1 MDMNW
6 IDGTDDGQGARVFL
20 IKVARQVMRN
30 NNYLVV
36 DPVSRQAVLV
46 DPAWQMEKIQSAVAY
61 TGAQVRGI
69 LLTHSHPDHVDLA
82 KPLAELHDCPI
93 WMSSQEI
100 EASGFQSPRLQ
111 AVDGTPWTV
120 GRMTVQPI
128 LTPGHTPGC
137 VCYLV
142 DDHLFTGD
150 VLFVE
155 GCGLCP
161 DEPAAHAM
169 YASLEM
175 LKARLAPHTRVFP
188 GHTYLKPPGL
198 SFREVR
204 NRNMYL
210 HFADK
215 DSFATFRLRK
225 GQDPS
230 KLMAFR

>member
-1 MDMNW
+1 MSW
-6 IDGTDDGQGARVFL
+6 IAGDDVGPGARVFL
-20 IKVARQVMRN
+20 IKVARQAMKN

-36 DPVSRQAVLV
+36 DPETRDAVLI
-46 DPAWQMEKIQSAVAY
+46 DPAWQAEKIRSAVEHAD
-61 TGAQVRGI
+61 ARVRAI
-69 LLTHSHPDHVDLA
+69 LLTHGHRDHVDQA
-82 KPLAELHDCPI
+82 SPLAEFYGCPI
-93 WMSSQEI
+93 RMSREEI
-100 EASGFQSPRLQ
+100 TASGFQSPRLMPL
-111 AVDGTPWTV
+111 DGAPWQV

-137 VCYLV
+137 VCYLI

-155 GCGLCP
+155 GCGMCP
-161 DEPAAHAM
+161 DEPAAHQM
-169 YASLEM
+169 YDSLEM
-175 LKARLAPHTRVFP
+175 LKDRLAPHTRVYP

-210 HFADK
+210 HFADRH
-215 DSFATFRLRK
+215 SFASFRLRK

-230 KLMAFR
+230 KLMNFR